1 MVIYCY
7 FLGVY
12 SMADDLKRIAEIL
25 KEVRRDLKELNDEY
39 DKREIKNGRFNV
51 LPTSNARTT
60 RNRRKTKGD

>member
-7 FLGVY
+7 FLGVR

-25 KEVRRDLKELNDEY
+25 KEVRKDLKELNDEY

>member
-7 FLGVY
+7 FLGVH

-25 KEVRRDLKELNDEY
+25 KEVRKDLKELNDEY